1 MFGGEVLH
9 CLCLGA
15 VAGAGGISRLLHV
28 MMSLR
33 LASFKRVRNFG
44 ENFIGSTGG
53 PNGVTRSRFSAVR
66 PIKAIWPYG
75 LKKKRQSLQQSERTS
90 NARIVNVLPVFAN
103 CETSQ

>member
-33 LASFKRVRNFG
+33 LAS
-44 ENFIGSTGG
+44 
-53 PNGVTRSRFSAVR
+53 SAK
-66 PIKAIWPYG
+66 I
-75 LKKKRQSLQQSERTS
+75 
-90 NARIVNVLPVFAN
+90 
-103 CETSQ
+103 

>member
-44 ENFIGSTGG
+44 ENSL
-53 PNGVTRSRFSAVR
+53 VR
-66 PIKAIWPYG
+66 PEV
-75 LKKKRQSLQQSERTS
+75 RMVLQDRDL
-90 NARIVNVLPVFAN
+90 VL
-103 CETSQ
+103 